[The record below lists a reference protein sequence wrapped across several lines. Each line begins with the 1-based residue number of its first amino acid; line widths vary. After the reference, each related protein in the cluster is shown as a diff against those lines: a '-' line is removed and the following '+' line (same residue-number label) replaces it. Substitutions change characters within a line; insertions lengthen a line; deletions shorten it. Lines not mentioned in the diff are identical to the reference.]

1 MQQQKQDRQA
11 IQNEKIGQILG
22 KLVPITDQDVE
33 EILCQQ
39 AVTGQRFGEIAI
51 SWGLC
56 NSEHVLR
63 AWADQTANRHERV
76 DLNYIGVD
84 AQAVPALPRELAVY
98 FHAIPIR
105 ILSDLLVVAVADES
119 SVPTLREFL
128 RRVRPEL
135 RFVLADQAAVEEAV
149 SAYYDSA
156 ILAA

>member
-1 MQQQKQDRQA
+1 MQ
-11 IQNEKIGQILG
+11 NSKIGQILG

-56 NSEHVLR
+56 NAEHVLR

-76 DLNYIGVD
+76 DLDYIGVD
-84 AQAVPALPRELAVY
+84 AQAIPALPRELAVY
-98 FHAIPIR
+98 FRAIPIR

-119 SVPTLREFL
+119 AVPTLREFL
-128 RRVRPEL
+128 QHVRPEL
-135 RFVLADQAAVEEAV
+135 RFVLADKATVEAAVE
-149 SAYYDSA
+149 AYYDSSV
-156 ILAA
+156 IAA

>member
-1 MQQQKQDRQA
+1 MQ
-11 IQNEKIGQILG
+11 NSKIGQILS
-22 KLVPITDQDVE
+22 KLVPLTDQDVE

-39 AVTGQRFGEIAI
+39 AVTRQRFGEIAI

-63 AWADQTANRHERV
+63 AWANQTANQGERV

-84 AQAVPALPRELAVY
+84 GQAIGALPSALAFY

-119 SVPTLREFL
+119 VVPVLRDYL
-128 RRVRPEL
+128 KDVRPEL
-135 RFVLADQAAVEEAV
+135 RFVVADAHVVDEMVAMYYETPIAA
-149 SAYYDSA
+149 
-156 ILAA
+156 